1 LLNLTTLASQVGLCT
16 PTLKN
21 YLYYAEKTY
30 SIALAPPYFRKLQK
44 EITKAPTPY
53 FIDLGLRNLL
63 LNKWGNLTEASDFG
77 FVFQNLIYHMLCAQY
92 PNTPVKFWRTVDKS
106 EVDFVVEDESSG
118 GIFPVEVKYSALR
131 RPEVTRSLRSFIN
144 KYQPK
149 EAWVVNMSL
158 DQVEQIDET
167 TVRFVPLHALL

>member
-1 LLNLTTLASQVGLCT
+1 MDRDISGLLRLSRPDAFRQMLALLASQSGQILNLTTLAGQVGIST
-16 PTLKN
+16 
-21 YLYYAEKTY
+21 
-30 SIALAPPYFRKLQK
+30 
-44 EITKAPTPY
+44 PTPY

-63 LNKWGNLTEASDFG
+63 LNQWGKLTEASDFG
-77 FVFQNLIYHMLCAQY
+77 FVFQNLIHHMLCAQY

-106 EVDFVVEDESSG
+106 KVDFVVENESSG

-131 RPEVTRSLRSFIN
+131 RPEVTRSLRSFIT

-149 EAWVVNMSL
+149 EAWVVNMSS

-167 TVRFVPLHALL
+167 TVRFVPLHALLETF